1 MTLLDNGWTE
11 EQAQELLESLNLKGE
26 LPIGNPNT
34 SNLRSAD
41 TVTKIRFSDA
51 ECEGRNRKMPE
62 RISTIPAWAWIV
74 GAVLLIGIILAGY
87 RTVQIQ
93 QHLVTAQSELESAK
107 QAAEK
112 ANAERNEL
120 ETKLDEAVSDTKSA
134 QSQLAETQSRLEATQ
149 SELESATQVAEKANT
164 ERNELET
171 KLDEAVSDTK
181 SARSQLA
188 ETQSRLEATQSEL
201 ESAKQAANQAK
212 EQVAE
217 LEQRAAGLNSELQKA
232 DGQRIELQAKLDEA
246 RSEIERLKSE
256 LEQARRAESP

>member
-107 QAAEK
+107 QVAEK
-112 ANAERNEL
+112 ANAERREL

-134 QSQLAETQSRLEATQ
+134 Q
-149 SELESATQVAEKANT
+149 
-164 ERNELET
+164 
-171 KLDEAVSDTK
+171 
-181 SARSQLA
+181 SQLA